1 MKVLFIDDHVLFA
14 RSLELALQ
22 ESPLIEEFLWAAD
35 PDALERELGDHLPDI
50 LLVDINL
57 GRGAALDGLT
67 LTGQI
72 LSRFPG
78 LPIVILSGYDLPVYR
93 QEARRMGAMGFVS
106 KDAQPETLLRL
117 LEEVHQ
123 AGREGRSVFLCPSE
137 EREPELLFYEPLTKA
152 EKDVLLL
159 TAQGIKRKEIA
170 RRLQVSERTV
180 SNHLQHIFEKL
191 SVSSSVEAVTK
202 AIRLGY
208 LPPL

>member
-1 MKVLFIDDHVLFA
+1 MKVLFIDDHILFA

-22 ESPLIEEFLWAAD
+22 ESPLIEEFRWAAD
-35 PDALERELGDHLPDI
+35 PGALERELEDHLPDI

-106 KDAQPETLLRL
+106 KDAQPETLLTL
-117 LEEVHQ
+117 LKDVYR
-123 AGREGRSVFLCPSE
+123 AGREGRSVFLCPSGD
-137 EREPELLFYEPLTKA
+137 REPELLFYEPLT

-159 TAQGIKRKEIA
+159 TAQGVKRKEIA